1 MGSLCAQQTKHKEK
15 TTNPKICWFD
25 LAGGML
31 LLLLPLMVEK
41 EVSKDV
47 EFLLFFLVV
56 VVWFWFLL

>member
-31 LLLLPLMVEK
+31 LLPLMVEK